1 MLDSFNKTN
10 GTNLTL
16 RIRLL
21 KGFLLI
27 VMGILLL
34 TGCQRALSV
43 IFDLPQK
50 KEMPP
55 ASQSTAVRTQT
66 QVAAADTIRPAIEE
80 ILIADSV
87 KKMLPIDHAGNIDW
101 MKAMRDG
108 TIKPRDSVSNTSVS
122 STLEQGKFNFGFDF
136 SFKGPAPMFDA
147 YFPHSAH
154 TQWVNCQ
161 QCHGPIFKYR
171 DTEFQMADV
180 LAGNYCGECHG
191 KVSFP
196 PITGCERCHLDLP
209 QQPNRAQ
216 PLLLGTIRMTRVEWA
231 DTLLQDSVAQVSAS
245 DSSVAEALPT
255 EVLITET
262 SLPPAVFPHWVH
274 RIRFT
279 CKACHMD
286 LFEPR
291 AGANAITMQDISAG
305 KSCGTCHNG
314 SVAFDAGFGAC
325 QRCHT
330 PPGSETL

>member
-1 MLDSFNKTN
+1 
-10 GTNLTL
+10 
-16 RIRLL
+16 
-21 KGFLLI
+21 
-27 VMGILLL
+27 
-34 TGCQRALSV
+34 
-43 IFDLPQK
+43 
-50 KEMPP
+50 
-55 ASQSTAVRTQT
+55 
-66 QVAAADTIRPAIEE
+66 
-80 ILIADSV
+80 
-87 KKMLPIDHAGNIDW
+87 
-101 MKAMRDG
+101 
-108 TIKPRDSVSNTSVS
+108 
-122 STLEQGKFNFGFDF
+122 
-136 SFKGPAPMFDA
+136 MFDA

-196 PITGCERCHLDLP
+196 PVTACERCHLEFP

-216 PLLLGTIRMTRVEWA
+216 PLLLGTIRMTRVERV
-231 DTLLQDSVAQVSAS
+231 DTLSNAVAKMVST
-245 DSSVAEALPT
+245 DSSTTSPDTSSVMPA
-255 EVLITET
+255 EVLITEE

-279 CKACHMD
+279 CKACHTE
-286 LFEPR
+286 LFEPE

-305 KSCGTCHNG
+305 KACGTCHNG
-314 SVAFDAGFGAC
+314 TVAFDAGFGTC